1 MVWNVIKTWLSWK
14 YKSSCIRYHKV
25 GERICPQHVTQCQ
38 QKRKKNCQCLQKVK
52 VPQAYPS
59 NIKSLVSVND
69 LKLVELKSYDCHV
82 LMQQLLP
89 VAVRRILP
97 DKVRVVITQLCFF
110 FNAICSK
117 VNDPQQLED
126 LENEASIIICQ
137 LEMYF
142 PPSFFD
148 IMIHLVIHLVREIR
162 LCEPVFL
169 RWMYPIEHYMKVLKG
184 YMKNQY

>member
-1 MVWNVIKTWLSWK
+1 MSSRFGRHGYTRAVASNITGSLNIFAPNMLHNVND
-14 YKSSCIRYHKV
+14 R
-25 GERICPQHVTQCQ
+25 E
-38 QKRKKNCQCLQKVK
+38 KKFCHCLKNIK
-52 VPQAYPS
+52 VPHRYYS